1 MRFKNAKRDRV
12 AFRIPSKQCEG
23 LAKDHSKWALFVNDT
38 PSMVSVVVT
47 RAFFDILEAVI

>member
-12 AFRIPSKQCEG
+12 AFRIPSKQCE
-23 LAKDHSKWALFVNDT
+23 AKDHSKWALFVNDT
-38 PSMVSVVVT
+38 PNMVSMVVT

>member
-23 LAKDHSKWALFVNDT
+23 LAKDHSKWALFVNVT